1 MLFRALVQA
10 GGTHAKEACAMA
22 SKSPAVPA
30 HRVVPIASA
39 RKESGR
45 MSPLQAFVN
54 RYFYF
59 AMSLLIATIVVS
71 GFRRTVDVNL
81 LHPSIPRPLI
91 LWFHAA
97 AFSGWVAFFFFQSAL
112 VRTHNVKWHR
122 FFGWFGAALGTV
134 MVPLGITTAIIM
146 GRFDT
151 YQEHLPGADAF
162 LIVPFY
168 DMVAF
173 AAFFS
178 LAVLWRGKPELHRRL
193 LFIATCG
200 LLDAAFG
207 RFDYIFNHGLF
218 FPCLDGVILLGVLR
232 DLYVNRRIHKV
243 YLYALPPLIVV
254 QAYVTYTWMSSSAW
268 WVRIGNAILG

>member
-1 MLFRALVQA
+1 
-10 GGTHAKEACAMA
+10 MA
-22 SKSPAVPA
+22 SQSTTVNAR
-30 HRVVPIASA
+30 RVVPISSA
-39 RKESGR
+39 RKEAHT
-45 MSPLQAFVN
+45 MNPFKAFVN
-54 RYFYF
+54 KYFYF
-59 AMSLLIATIVVS
+59 SMSLLIAAIVVS
-71 GFRRTVDVNL
+71 GFRLTVDANL

-97 AFSGWVAFFFFQSAL
+97 AFSGWVAFFIFQSTL

-134 MVPLGITTAIIM
+134 MVPLGITTSIVM

-173 AAFFS
+173 GVLFG
-178 LAVLWRGKPELHRRL
+178 LAIWWRKRPELHRRL
-193 LFIATCG
+193 LFIATFS

-207 RFDYIFNHGLF
+207 RFDYLYNHGLF
-218 FPCLDGVILLGVLR
+218 FWCLDGVILLGVLR

-243 YLYALPPLIVV
+243 YLYALPLLMVV
-254 QAYVTYTWMSSSAW
+254 QSFVTHTWMNRSPW
-268 WVRIGNAILG
+268 WVHIAHAILG

>member
-1 MLFRALVQA
+1 MSFQSTFVATERVLSVAEARNKA
-10 GGTHAKEACAMA
+10 GKMNPGQ
-22 SKSPAVPA
+22 
-30 HRVVPIASA
+30 R
-39 RKESGR
+39 
-45 MSPLQAFVN
+45 FVN

-59 AMSLLIATIVVS
+59 AMSLLVAVIVAS
-71 GFRRTVDVNL
+71 GFSRTVNGNL
-81 LHPSIPRPLI
+81 LHPPIPRPLI

-97 AFSGWVAFFFFQSAL
+97 AFTAWVAFFIFQSAL

-134 MVPLGITTAIIM
+134 MVPLGIVTSIVM

-151 YQEHLPGADAF
+151 YAEHLPGSEAF

-168 DMVAF
+168 DM
-173 AAFFS
+173 AAFGAFFG
-178 LAVLWRGKPELHRRL
+178 LAVLWRKKPELHRRL

-218 FPCLDGVILLGVLR
+218 FWCLDGVILLGVLR
-232 DLYVNRRIHKV
+232 DLYVDRRLHKT
-243 YLYALPPLIVV
+243 YIYALLPLVVV
-254 QAYVTYTWMSSSAW
+254 QAFVAHTWLSASAW
-268 WVRIGNAILG
+268 WVHIGHAILG

>member
-1 MLFRALVQA
+1 MGFQA
-10 GGTHAKEACAMA
+10 TVVTTE
-22 SKSPAVPA
+22 
-30 HRVVPIASA
+30 RVLSFADSHHGA
-39 RKESGR
+39 GK
-45 MSPLQAFVN
+45 MTPLQRFVN

-59 AMSLLIATIVVS
+59 GMSLLMAAIVAS
-71 GFRRTVDVNL
+71 GSSRTVNDNL
-81 LHPSIPRPLI
+81 LHPPIPRPLI

-97 AFSGWVAFFFFQSAL
+97 AFTGWIAFFIFQSAL

-122 FFGWFGAALGTV
+122 FFGWFGAALGAA
-134 MVPLGITTAIIM
+134 MVPLGITTSIIM

-151 YQEHLPGADAF
+151 YAEHLPGADAF

-173 AAFFS
+173 GTFFG
-178 LAVLWRGKPELHRRL
+178 LAVLWRKKSELHRRL

-218 FPCLDGVILLGVLR
+218 FWCLDGVILLGVLR
-232 DLYVNRRIHKV
+232 DLYVKRRIHKV
-243 YLYALPPLIVV
+243 YLTALPVLIVAQFFV
-254 QAYVTYTWMSSSAW
+254 NYTWHAGSAW
-268 WVRIGNAILG
+268 WVRIGHAILG